1 MLARSYD
8 MTYPYPPPP
17 ESTPH
22 GPYGYPAAQPPISEP
37 PQQYLNPQY
46 PQHPQYPQG
55 QYPQYPQYPHPQ
67 SPHPQH
73 TPYPQY
79 PHSQNPEY
87 TPYAGW
93 GQRAGAFLLDCVINF
108 GPLWLFMEAADVI
121 GDGNTGEGP
130 ALYVSWMGIAYMIG
144 ACIAQAIREGRT
156 GQSAGK
162 TVLDIRVVRASD
174 GHAPG
179 GPLAFARRLCQ
190 FLNFPA
196 LCLGWLW
203 ASWDPKAQTFA
214 DKITGAVVISAD
226 AAVAPHPGAASW

>member
-1 MLARSYD
+1 M
-8 MTYPYPPPP
+8 
-17 ESTPH
+17 
-22 GPYGYPAAQPPISEP
+22 
-37 PQQYLNPQY
+37 
-46 PQHPQYPQG
+46 
-55 QYPQYPQYPHPQ
+55 
-67 SPHPQH
+67 
-73 TPYPQY
+73 
-79 PHSQNPEY
+79 
-87 TPYAGW
+87 
-93 GQRAGAFLLDCVINF
+93 INF
-108 GPLWLFMEAADVI
+108 GPLWLLMEAADVI
-121 GDGNTGEGP
+121 GDGNTGEGL

-144 ACIAQAIREGRT
+144 ACITQAIREGRT

-179 GPLAFARRLCQ
+179 GSLAFARRLCQ

-226 AAVAPHPGAASW
+226 AAVAPHPADAGW